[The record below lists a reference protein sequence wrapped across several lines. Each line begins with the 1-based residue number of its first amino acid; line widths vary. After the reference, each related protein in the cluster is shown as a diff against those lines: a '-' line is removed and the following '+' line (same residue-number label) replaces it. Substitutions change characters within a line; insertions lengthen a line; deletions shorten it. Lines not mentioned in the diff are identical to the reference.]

1 MPTRNICD
9 RHAVAMA
16 FFDDPNFLVIHPAT
30 TATSV

>member
-16 FFDDPNFLVIHPAT
+16 FSNDPNLFVIRPAT
-30 TATSV
+30 AATSI